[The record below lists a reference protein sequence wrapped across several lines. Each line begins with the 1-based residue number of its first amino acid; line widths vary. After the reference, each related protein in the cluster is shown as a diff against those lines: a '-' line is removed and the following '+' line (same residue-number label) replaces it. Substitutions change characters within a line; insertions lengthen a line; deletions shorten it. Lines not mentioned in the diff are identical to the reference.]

1 MFTMRKTFQI
11 FVAATVVGVVG
22 STSAQSRDPATVI
35 ADAQCRAWAREMAR
49 AEYARDKRAF
59 AAAPNTVVPGVTR
72 PGMAGAT
79 YGLAAAGSALAELA
93 QQHREGELYT
103 ACMAQAQPA
112 DTYTYTPST
121 PQTPSTPSTSEEI
134 SRSWTRPNNLP
145 ACDWGE
151 YWSSG
156 TGRCQ
161 KVRD

>member
-11 FVAATVVGVVG
+11 FVAATVVSVVG
-22 STSAQSRDPATVI
+22 SASAQSRDPATVI

-112 DTYTYTPST
+112 GTY
-121 PQTPSTPSTSEEI
+121 TPSTPSTSEEI

-151 YWSSG
+151 YWSSA